1 MNEDKKT
8 YFIAL
13 GIVVMVTLAVILG
26 SLNFIFK
33 WAFWVVL
40 VFIAIYVLM
49 RMWKNMN
56 KKEDTEPSVERLRN
70 TNKQEEE
77 KIEDEK

>member
-8 YFIAL
+8 YYIAL
-13 GIVVMVTLAVILG
+13 GIVVMVTLAVLSG

-40 VFIAIYVLM
+40 GFIAIYVLM

-70 TNKQEEE
+70 TTKQEEE